1 MNIVNYQSGTY
12 KQQYQYKS
20 FSLKTINQT
29 LTWDDPLIN
38 TMLEDATR
46 ALSEINVDKFCV

>member
-1 MNIVNYQSGTY
+1 MNIKNYQAGTY

-20 FSLKTINQT
+20 FSPVKINQT
-29 LTWDDPLIN
+29 LTWDDPHIN

-46 ALSEINVDKFCV
+46 ALGELNAPLR